1 MTFVLLSAP
10 PMFVFFEKTLQKIR
24 PIIRIGVKGI
34 VILFLIMVGVLFV
47 EAKVL
52 PWLST
57 QAWAIRWGIVHGLSD
72 RVTVIERK
80 ESVTISQDENI
91 ERMGTEYGA
100 TTVGILEEAITSTGR
115 SASLSLQ
122 QAKFLSGVFVTNDG
136 LLVTYREGAPGN
148 EQYRYTVYLADNI
161 PHEAVVTGYD
171 TLTNLLYLRLT
182 GSTTSPVAFANMAD
196 TKIGRH
202 LVLLS
207 RTTDGLAVMSNSIG
221 EWQRSFNLNP
231 QTVHSSEKWE
241 GVLGLGM
248 REQSEELLGSPAL
261 FMNGELAGIYGTKKI
276 DGVTHTF
283 LLPAS
288 ALRESLNRVL
298 EGKAQRPLF
307 GIYYLTVTPV
317 VQQVL
322 GLSTD
327 RGALIYSPSERTGLS
342 LLAGSPAARAGL
354 QFGDIITAVNG
365 AEINL
370 DLPLSV
376 ALGRLPT
383 TGSVTL
389 EILRDGVKREVL
401 LTL

>member
-100 TTVGILEEAITSTGR
+100 TTVGILEEAIASTGR
-115 SASLSLQ
+115 SASISLQ

-148 EQYRYTVYLADNI
+148 EQYRYTVYLTDNI

-196 TKIGRH
+196 TKVGRH

-276 DGVTHTF
+276 DGVTHAF

-298 EGKAQRPLF
+298 EGKAQRPLV
-307 GIYYLTVTPV
+307 GIYYLTVTPA